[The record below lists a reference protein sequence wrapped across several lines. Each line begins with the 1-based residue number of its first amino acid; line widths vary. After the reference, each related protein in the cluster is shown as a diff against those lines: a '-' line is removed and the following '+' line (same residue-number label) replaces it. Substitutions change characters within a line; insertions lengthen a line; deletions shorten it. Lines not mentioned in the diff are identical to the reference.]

1 MTAGVQCETCR
12 EFAPSAAPPGWLYVV
27 RPSGEPSIMSALGV
41 VREEPATF
49 CRMLCLAEWAC
60 VQAAA
65 LEPAMGS
72 EPPPRAGTGW
82 PG

>member
-12 EFAPSAAPPGWLYVV
+12 RFGPSTPPGWLDVV
-27 RPSGEPSIMSALGV
+27 RPTVEPSLLTALGV
-41 VREEPATF
+41 VRDEPATF

-65 LEPAMGS
+65 LEPATGT

-82 PG
+82 PS